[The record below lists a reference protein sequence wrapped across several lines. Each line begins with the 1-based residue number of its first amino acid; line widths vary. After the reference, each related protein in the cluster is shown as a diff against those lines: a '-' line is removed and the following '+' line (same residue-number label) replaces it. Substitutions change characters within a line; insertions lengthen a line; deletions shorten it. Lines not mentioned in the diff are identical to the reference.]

1 MADLILNV
9 MDDKDIY
16 RKFKEKTAREI
27 LVQLEVENKKIVN
40 MFNKI
45 DSLKEEEIVL
55 LKKEQDNRN
64 CIFVSSLKKK
74 DMAHLKEKIWEVLKT
89 RKRIYQ

>member
-1 MADLILNV
+1 
-9 MDDKDIY
+9 
-16 RKFKEKTAREI
+16 
-27 LVQLEVENKKIVN
+27 

-89 RKRIYQ
+89 RKRIYQWKNKDRTNKRVNRL

>member
-1 MADLILNV
+1 V
-9 MDDKDIY
+9 
-16 RKFKEKTAREI
+16 
-27 LVQLEVENKKIVN
+27 
-40 MFNKI
+40 FNKI

>member
-1 MADLILNV
+1 
-9 MDDKDIY
+9 
-16 RKFKEKTAREI
+16 
-27 LVQLEVENKKIVN
+27 